1 MGDQFRL
8 GRHYLFIKNGAV
20 LRLDSITDIVNHKW
34 AKKEGVEASY
44 KFFVLEIIE
53 IAMYGIGVL
62 CAIVVSI
69 ITIVR
74 W

>member
-1 MGDQFRL
+1 MDN
-8 GRHYLFIKNGAV
+8 K
-20 LRLDSITDIVNHKW
+20 NHKW